1 MKRTPSLA
9 LLMALFVVSCGEPK
23 VEQSAS
29 GCTDDAVAKPQEK
42 AAEKVEEK
50 AEGQPN
56 EAGSLK
62 VRREPDH
69 ITVDHILIGV
79 KHPGLTG
86 VTRSIAEAKALAD
99 EIVQKLEDGADWAAL
114 KKQYSDDRGDGSGGG
129 PYGMAN
135 TGVRPAS
142 GETKRSGMVPAFGN
156 VGFTLEVGEL
166 GVAPH
171 DPQASPYGFHIIKR
185 IR

>member
-1 MKRTPSLA
+1 MKQTPSLA
-9 LLMALFVVSCGEPK
+9 LLMALFVVSCGDPEI
-23 VEQSAS
+23 EQSSSAD
-29 GCTDDAVAKPQEK
+29 TDTSTAKT
-42 AAEKVEEK
+42 
-50 AEGQPN
+50 N
-56 EAGSLK
+56 EDGGGK

-79 KHPGLTG
+79 KHPNLKG
-86 VTRSIAEAKALAD
+86 VTRSSAEAKALAD

-114 KKQYSDDRGDGSGGG
+114 KAQLSDDRGDGSGGG

-142 GETKRSGMVPAFGN
+142 GETKRSEMVPAFGN
-156 VGFTLEVGEL
+156 VGFTLQVGEI